1 MSDTPAARILLLFS
15 SLGPMVAKSP
25 PPIVYIALG
34 LLLLWGGH
42 RAWRAGYLRWPPGI
56 SLPGLGSRAQDLLLT
71 SGERTLFA
79 DSSPAAVAAA
89 ELIRQGNFRAAI
101 PLLEM
106 GLQNNRN
113 DPEARIFLN
122 NARAQQQGNPLSLAV
137 VVPISSNP
145 NRAKETLRGVAQAQ
159 EELFQ
164 QGGLGGRL
172 LRVVIAD
179 DGDNPERAA
188 AVAKALVGQPEILG
202 VIGHNASDATL
213 AAAEI
218 YQSAGLAMIS
228 STSTSTRIS
237 LLGNAIFRT
246 VPSDQIAGT
255 QLARYVLNKL
265 RLQRVAIFYNPNS
278 AYSTSLRD
286 AFASTLTSEG
296 GIVLATFDLTAA
308 DFNPQASLQSALEQ
322 GSQAAFLAPT
332 ASVAEQA
339 LAVARQNALL
349 GQPLALV
356 GGDVLFSLTTL
367 KEGGAAVEGMV
378 VAVPWHPDL
387 LRSRGFAQK
396 AAQMWGGQ
404 VSWRTALAYDATR
417 VLLQAIRQGS
427 PSRSGILTALGD
439 SNFRLPDG
447 ASGEVRFLPSGD
459 RDAPNVLVRIERG
472 NRSGTGYDF
481 VPLP

>member
-1 MSDTPAARILLLFS
+1 
-15 SLGPMVAKSP
+15 MVAKSP

-42 RAWRAGYLRWPPGI
+42 RAWQAGYIRWPEGI
-56 SLPGLGSRAQDLLLT
+56 PLPGLGGRAQDLLLT
-71 SGERTLFA
+71 GGERTLFA
-79 DSSPAAVAAA
+79 DSSPAVIAAA
-89 ELIRQGNFRAAI
+89 ELLRQGNFGAAI
-101 PLLEM
+101 PVLEM

-179 DGDNPERAA
+179 DGDSPERAA

-218 YQSAGLAMIS
+218 YQPAGLAMIS

-255 QLARYVLNKL
+255 QLARYVLNQL
-265 RLQRVAIFYNPNS
+265 RRQRVAIFYNPNS

-296 GIVLATFDLTAA
+296 GVVLTTFDLSAA
-308 DFNPQASLQSALEQ
+308 DFNPQASLQTALEQ

-332 ASVAEQA
+332 ASVAEKA
-339 LAVARQNALL
+339 LAVARENAIL

-367 KEGGAAVEGMV
+367 KEGGIAVEGMV

-387 LRSRGFAQK
+387 PRNRGFAQK

-417 VLLQAIRQGS
+417 VFLQAIRQGS

>member
-1 MSDTPAARILLLFS
+1 M
-15 SLGPMVAKSP
+15 KSP
-25 PPIVYIALG
+25 PPIVYILLG
-34 LLLLWGGH
+34 LALLWGGH
-42 RAWRAGYLRWPPGI
+42 RALQAGYLRWPMP
-56 SLPGLGSRAQDLLLT
+56 LPGLGGGAGVGSQTLLLT

-89 ELIRQGNFRAAI
+89 ELLRQGNFGAAI
-101 PLLEM
+101 PVLEM

-122 NARAQQQGNPLSLAV
+122 NARAQQRGNPLSLAV

-159 EELFQ
+159 EEFFQ

-172 LRVVIAD
+172 LRLVIAD
-179 DGDNPERAA
+179 DGDSPERAA

-218 YQSAGLAMIS
+218 YQAAGLAMIS

-237 LLGNAIFRT
+237 RLGNAIFRT

-278 AYSTSLRD
+278 AYSSSLRD

-296 GIVLATFDLTAA
+296 GTVLVEFDLTAA
-308 DFNPQASLQSALEQ
+308 DFNPQASLQRALDQ

-332 ASVAEQA
+332 ASVAEKA
-339 LAVARQNALL
+339 LAVAHENAVL
-349 GQPLALV
+349 GKPLALV

-367 KEGGAAVEGMV
+367 KEGGMAVEGLV

-387 LRSRGFAQK
+387 PRNRAFAQK
-396 AAQMWGGQ
+396 AAQFWGGQ

-417 VLLQAIRQGS
+417 VFLQAIRQGS
-427 PSRSGILTALGD
+427 PSRSAVLAALGNP
-439 SNFRLPDG
+439 NFLLPDG
-447 ASGEVRFLPSGD
+447 ASGQVRFLPSGD
-459 RDAPNVLVRIERG
+459 RDAPHVLVRVQRG
-472 NRSGTGYDF
+472 HRSGPGYDF